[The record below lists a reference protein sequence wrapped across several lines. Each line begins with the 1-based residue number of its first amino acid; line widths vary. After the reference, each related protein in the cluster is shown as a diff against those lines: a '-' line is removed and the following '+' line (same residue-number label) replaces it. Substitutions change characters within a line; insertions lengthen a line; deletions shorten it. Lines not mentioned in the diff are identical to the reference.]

1 MKKLKHFS
9 EIIGFWLGLG
19 LFVITLLLPVFPS
32 PAIQGM
38 SATAILMVT
47 WWISEALPLAA
58 TALLPLVLFPLLGI
72 TSGAEVASVYM
83 NSTIFLFIGGFVLA
97 LSMQRWNLHTRI
109 ALRII
114 SWFHGS
120 ARLMV
125 LGFMLTGAGL
135 SMWIS
140 NTATA
145 TMLLPIGMAV
155 YARTSEHLNEKDS
168 QALLT
173 ALMLGIAY
181 ACSIGGT
188 GTLIGTPPNMAMQ
201 RIFQITFPAAPEIT
215 FAQWLIF
222 ALPISLFMLFITWY
236 IISTRYAGRH
246 FPSLS
251 DTNKIITAKKSKMSF
266 EEKAVA
272 SVFAATAFL
281 WIFRVDIT
289 IGGFLIPGWS
299 RLLTHASLIN
309 DGTVAI
315 ASALLLFAIPTKN
328 RTSFKRI
335 ADVATISELPWKIVL
350 LFGGGFALA
359 KGFSA
364 SGLSEFIGQQFIGL
378 QDADVFTL
386 ISALSGMVVFLTE
399 VTSNTATAEML
410 LPLVA
415 SVAKAIELN
424 PLLLMLPV
432 TLSASMAFM
441 MPVATPPNAI
451 VFASGHLRIGDMV
464 KTGFIINLIAI
475 ATITL
480 VTYFWGMQVFSIDA
494 AAIPDW
500 ATATTL
506 PDK

>member
-1 MKKLKHFS
+1 MQKLKSTIENF
-9 EIIGFWLGLG
+9 GFWLGLV
-19 LFVITLLLPVFPS
+19 LFLIVLWLPVFPS
-32 PAIQGM
+32 TAIQGM
-38 SATAILMVT
+38 CAIAALMVT

-58 TALLPLVLFPLLGI
+58 TALLPIVLFPLLGI
-72 TSGAEVASVYM
+72 TSGKEVASVYM

-97 LSMQRWNLHTRI
+97 LSMQRWDLHTRI

-114 SWFHGS
+114 GWFHGS

-145 TMLLPIGMAV
+145 TMLLPIGLAV
-155 YARTSEHLNEKDS
+155 YARSSDQLDESHR

-181 ACSIGGT
+181 ACSIGGA

-201 RIFQITFPAAPEIT
+201 RIFEITFPSAPEIT

-222 ALPISLFMLFITWY
+222 ALPISICMLFTTWY
-236 IISTRYAGRH
+236 VITSRYTGKH

-251 DTNKIITAKKSKMSF
+251 NTENIIDTKKKKMSF
-266 EEKAVA
+266 EEKMVA
-272 SVFAATAFL
+272 GVFMATAFC
-281 WIFRVDIT
+281 WIFRKDII
-289 IGGFLIPGWS
+289 IGDFIIPGWS
-299 RLLTHASLIN
+299 RLLEHANLIN

-328 RTSFKRI
+328 QTKFKKI
-335 ADVATISELPWKIVL
+335 ADVETISELPWKIVL

-359 KGFSA
+359 KGFTA
-364 SGLSEFIGQQFIGL
+364 SGLSEFIGQQFAGL
-378 QDADVFTL
+378 QDASVFSL
-386 ISALSGMVVFLTE
+386 VAAISAMVVFLTE

-415 SVAKAIELN
+415 SIAKAINLN

-441 MPVATPPNAI
+441 MPIATPPNAI
-451 VFASGHLRIGDMV
+451 VFASGHLKIQDMV
-464 KTGFIINLIAI
+464 KTGIIINLIAI
-475 ATITL
+475 VMITL
-480 VTYFWGMQVFSIDA
+480 ATYFWGMQVFSIEA
-494 AAIPDW
+494 SVIPDW
-500 ATATTL
+500 ATDTALTNQ
-506 PDK
+506 

>member
-1 MKKLKHFS
+1 MKKIKSSF
-9 EIIGFWLGLG
+9 ENYGFWLGLVVF
-19 LFVITLLLPVFPS
+19 LIVLWLPIFPS
-32 PAIQGM
+32 PAIQNM
-38 SATAILMVT
+38 CAVALLMVT
-47 WWISEALPLAA
+47 WWITEALPLAA

-72 TSGAEVASVYM
+72 TSGKEVASVYM

-97 LSMQRWNLHTRI
+97 LSMQRWELHTRI

-120 ARLMV
+120 SRLMV
-125 LGFMLTGAGL
+125 FGFMLTGAGL

-145 TMLLPIGMAV
+145 TMLLPIGLAV
-155 YARTSEHLNEKDS
+155 YARSSNQLNESDR

-181 ACSIGGT
+181 SCSIGGT
-188 GTLIGTPPNMAMQ
+188 STLIGTPPNMAMQ
-201 RIFQITFPAAPEIT
+201 RIFEITFPSAPEIS
-215 FAQWLIF
+215 FSQWLMF
-222 ALPISLFMLFITWY
+222 ALPLSACMLLTTWY
-236 IISTRYAGRH
+236 IITSRYTGKH

-251 DTNKIITAKKSKMSF
+251 QANRAVGSKKQAMSY
-266 EEKAVA
+266 EEKVVAAV
-272 SVFAATAFL
+272 FTATAFC
-281 WIFRVDIT
+281 WIFRQDI
-289 IGGFLIPGWS
+289 IVGDFIIPGWS
-299 RLLTHASLIN
+299 RLLEHASLIN

-315 ASALLLFAIPTKN
+315 ASALLLFSIPAKN
-328 RTSFKRI
+328 QKKFKKI
-335 ADVATISELPWKIVL
+335 ADVDTISELPWKIVL

-359 KGFSA
+359 RGFTA

-378 QDADVFTL
+378 QDTSIISL
-386 ISALSGMVVFLTE
+386 IAATSAMVVFLTE

-415 SVAKAIELN
+415 SIAKAIEVN

-451 VFASGHLRIGDMV
+451 VFASGQLKIRDMV
-464 KTGFIINLIAI
+464 ITGFIINLIVI
-475 ATITL
+475 VMITL
-480 VTYFWGMQVFSIDA
+480 ATYFWGTQIFSIDENV
-494 AAIPDW
+494 IPAW
-500 ATATTL
+500 ATEAF
-506 PDK
+506 